1 MWLSKFSHLSEYS
14 LPLHPRYLSH
24 PGGRETRR
32 NQPITKTFLPEFCVQ
47 FPKACSKGSARESTA
62 PALAT
67 HEHGC
72 PMSPTRVHSS
82 PTSTATRESDSHD
95 SRNTGPSSGHR
106 RPPSPF
112 TLPSSGPAFAF
123 GLAVGFA
130 QTSLSPNAGQWS
142 IVDAVLSA
150 VACKAPGQM
159 GRRVLVRTDASHG
172 CGPRRSFQ
180 SRTCRR
186 LSSSQHRQQTQGL
199 GSRRNPVARLPRG
212 APVIMLKHLLHPS
225 WSCSPV
231 SVNACRLDRAG
242 VPRHASNT
250 HVAVSRAQVS

>member
-1 MWLSKFSHLSEYS
+1 M
-14 LPLHPRYLSH
+14 
-24 PGGRETRR
+24 TRGT
-32 NQPITKTFLPEFCVQ
+32 QV
-47 FPKACSKGSARESTA
+47 
-62 PALAT
+62 
-67 HEHGC
+67 
-72 PMSPTRVHSS
+72 
-82 PTSTATRESDSHD
+82 
-95 SRNTGPSSGHR
+95 
-106 RPPSPF
+106 RPPGTDVLRVRSHFRLRDPHSRSGSQSASRKLRCLQPPGSGQLWMPYYLQSP
-112 TLPSSGPAFAF
+112 ARH
-123 GLAVGFA
+123 
-130 QTSLSPNAGQWS
+130 
-142 IVDAVLSA
+142 
-150 VACKAPGQM
+150 PGQM

-225 WSCSPV
+225 LSCSPV

-250 HVAVSRAQVS
+250 HVRVSRAQVS